1 LKVQVRLSNLLA
13 PNGRTGRGTLC
24 IPLTGGLD
32 FCLWVRGSSR
42 EFAGGGS
49 IKTPLPW
56 EKKVEKPKCYH
67 CFCPPAVRKYECIE
81 DTLPREEKIKKKVAV
96 PYRKQYRYYFRLDKT
111 EPSEER
117 SLRNKS
123 NANLSAL
130 AAEVKA
136 GGIVVSIFGYA
147 SPEAKEKEHNDDLS
161 RRRAI
166 KMKKLIRARVGK
178 GVTLP
183 EPFGMG
189 ELLGH
194 TPTTA
199 PSSRL
204 ADIARP
210 GRLFHKA
217 EEQLL
222 FGREISNKELRT
234 EFILLFKKLKTPRE
248 RLALFGLTEKDP
260 LAKRVLKKIKRFMRS
275 RKGAYR
281 PWEGIFRLL
290 RISIATVKKVKM
302 EDRFESIHY
311 LGSFKRI
318 PVSDPTCKAYIK
330 EAEKTGKFGKVHPD
344 VLKPLASAE
353 DNYVDCLSKP
363 MPKDLKKGCKY
374 ELTENFRRVL
384 RGPSF
389 APRRVR

>member
-1 LKVQVRLSNLLA
+1 
-13 PNGRTGRGTLC
+13 
-24 IPLTGGLD
+24 
-32 FCLWVRGSSR
+32 
-42 EFAGGGS
+42 
-49 IKTPLPW
+49 
-56 EKKVEKPKCYH
+56 
-67 CFCPPAVRKYECIE
+67 
-81 DTLPREEKIKKKVAV
+81 
-96 PYRKQYRYYFRLDKT
+96 
-111 EPSEER
+111 
-117 SLRNKS
+117 
-123 NANLSAL
+123 
-130 AAEVKA
+130 
-136 GGIVVSIFGYA
+136 
-147 SPEAKEKEHNDDLS
+147 
-161 RRRAI
+161 
-166 KMKKLIRARVGK
+166 M
-178 GVTLP
+178 P

-234 EFILLFKKLKTPRE
+234 EFILLFKKLKTPKE
-248 RLALFGLTEKDP
+248 RLALFGLTENDP
-260 LAKRVLKKIKRFMRS
+260 LAKRVLRKIKRFMRS
-275 RKGAYR
+275 RRRAYR

-290 RISIATVKKVKM
+290 RISVATVKKVKM
-302 EDRFESIHY
+302 QDRFETKHH
-311 LGSFKRI
+311 LGNFKKI
-318 PVSDPTCKAYIK
+318 SVSDSRCKAYIK

-344 VLKPLASAE
+344 VLKPSASAK